1 MDTTTVLGALE
12 TEERPETILRWTVEC
27 PVTGGLAEAE
37 IGARVAPFAMFCTPR
52 IEVKSC
58 TLWPEKRDCGHQC
71 IRNI

>member
-1 MDTTTVLGALE
+1 MTTATVLEALE
-12 TEERPETILRWTVEC
+12 TEKRPETLLQWTVEC

-37 IGARVAPFAMFCTPR
+37 IGARAAPFAMFCTPR

-58 TLWPEKRDCGHQC
+58 SLWPERRSCGRQC